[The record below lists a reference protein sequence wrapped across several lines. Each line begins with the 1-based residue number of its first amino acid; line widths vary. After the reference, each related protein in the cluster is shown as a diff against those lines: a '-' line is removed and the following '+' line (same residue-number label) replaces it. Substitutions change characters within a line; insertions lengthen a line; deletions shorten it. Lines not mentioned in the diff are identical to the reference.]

1 MPATQI
7 EIRGARQNNL
17 KNVSLDLPL
26 ERFIV
31 VTGLSGSGK
40 SSLALDTLFA
50 EGQRRYIESLSTYA
64 RQFLDRMPKPD
75 VDAIRNI
82 PPAIA
87 IVQRNP
93 VKTSRSTVGT
103 ATEVYDFMRLL
114 WAKVGEIVCP
124 DCGRRVEAVSSS
136 EASAQAVAAHPG
148 ARAYVVFPLPG
159 AGAEVLAEL
168 PARGFVRALAGGRPF
183 RLGGD
188 AEGEPAHALSES
200 ALASRGT
207 ALSESALASRGT
219 ALSESALASQG
230 TSGDVAPPDDF
241 AVIVDRLALTEE
253 GRGRLAEAIE
263 TAYREGNGLAEV
275 RVVDGGTLRFVH
287 DLRCAGCRRSFEEPV
302 PRLFSFNNPF
312 GACPDCK
319 GFGNILAYDENLIVP
334 NPALSL
340 SRGAIDP
347 FTKPSLKHW
356 QKRLLAAAKPAG
368 VDVARPWSKLAAKD
382 RAWVLEGDRTR
393 TGKTRRGGYPGAFG
407 LFEKLET
414 KRYRLH
420 VRVFLSRYKSQRR
433 CEACCGGRLRP
444 EADFVKVGG
453 RGIVAVS
460 GMTVRDARAFFED
473 LPLDAQRAAV
483 AKDVLKQI
491 RERLEFME
499 EVGLAYLTLD
509 RLTKTLSGGEAQRIQ
524 LAGQLGARLAGTLYV
539 LDEPSVGL
547 HARDARR
554 LIEILHRL
562 RDNGNTVLVVEHD
575 REIIAEADHVVELGP
590 LAGERGGEVV
600 WEGSREAFATAGSL
614 TARYLRGEVRVSP
627 PRARRGANGKALVL
641 TGATEHNLKGI
652 PLRVPLRRFVCVS
665 GVSGSG
671 KSTLVHTTLVNAL
684 LRIFNRRVA
693 EIGKFETLQ
702 GVEHL
707 RGLVVLDQDPIGRTP
722 RSNPITYLK
731 AFDDIRKL
739 FAAEPL
745 ARSRRWGPGHFS
757 FNVPGG
763 RCESCAG
770 EGAVLVEMHF
780 LADLY
785 VECQACRGRRFSEA
799 TLEVRHRGLD
809 IHETL
814 RLTAREASAQFAD
827 QPKLRRTLA
836 LLDEVG
842 LGYLR
847 LGQPATTL
855 SGGEAQRLK
864 IASELARARA
874 RDILYVLDEPTTGLH
889 MDDVSRLLRV
899 LHRLVDAGNTVVVIE
914 HHLDVIRSA
923 DHVIDLGPE
932 GGDGGGWIVAEGPPE
947 AIATA
952 PQSFTGACL
961 REAFGENLR

>member
-26 ERFIV
+26 ERFILI
-31 VTGLSGSGK
+31 TGLSGSGK

-75 VDAIRNI
+75 VDAIRHI

-124 DCGRRVEAVSSS
+124 GCERRVEAVSPS
-136 EASAQAVAAHPG
+136 EAAAAAVASHTG

-159 AGAEVLAEL
+159 AKAADLAEL
-168 PARGFVRALAGGRPF
+168 PARGFVRVLAGGRAL
-183 RLGGD
+183 RLAKGASDEPALAPD
-188 AEGEPAHALSES
+188 AE
-200 ALASRGT
+200 
-207 ALSESALASRGT
+207 
-219 ALSESALASQG
+219 
-230 TSGDVAPPDDF
+230 PPSDL
-241 AVIVDRLALTEE
+241 AVIVDRLALSEAD
-253 GRGRLAEAIE
+253 RGRLAEAIE
-263 TAYREGNGLAEV
+263 TAYREGRGLAEV
-275 RVVDGGTLRFVH
+275 RIVDGATLRFVH
-287 DLRCAGCRRSFEEPV
+287 DLRCTVCERVFEEPS

-312 GACPDCK
+312 GACPACK
-319 GFGNILAYDENLIVP
+319 GFGNILAYDEKLIVP
-334 NPALSL
+334 SPALSL
-340 SRGAIDP
+340 ARGAIDP
-347 FTKPSLKHW
+347 FTKPSLRHW
-356 QKRLLAAAKPAG
+356 QKRLLAAAKSSG
-368 VDVARPWSKLAAKD
+368 VDATRPWSALAAND

-393 TGKTRRGGYPGAFG
+393 TGRTRRGGYPGALG

-414 KRYRLH
+414 KRYKLH

-433 CEACCGGRLRP
+433 CEDCGGGRIRP
-444 EADFVKVGG
+444 EATFVRVGG
-453 RGIVAVS
+453 RDIAAVT
-460 GMTVRDARAFFED
+460 GKTVRDARAFFEG
-473 LPLDAQRAAV
+473 LALSTQQTAV

-509 RLTKTLSGGEAQRIQ
+509 RLTKTLSGGEAQRIA

-554 LIEILHRL
+554 LVEILHRL

-575 REIIAEADHVVELGP
+575 REIIAAADHVVELGP

-600 WEGSREAFATAGSL
+600 WQGNREAFATAGSL

-627 PRARRGANGKALVL
+627 PRTRRGANGKALVL
-641 TGATEHNLKGI
+641 TGAAEHNLKGI
-652 PLRVPLRRFVCVS
+652 PLRLPLRRFVCVT

-684 LRIFNRRVA
+684 LRIFDRRVA

-702 GVEHL
+702 GVEQL
-707 RGLVVLDQDPIGRTP
+707 RGLVVLDQEPIGRTP

-731 AFDDIRKL
+731 AFDDVRRL

-745 ARSRRWGPGHFS
+745 ARSRHWGPGHFS

-770 EGAVLVEMHF
+770 EGSVLVEMHF

-785 VECQACRGRRFSEA
+785 VECQACHGRRFSDA

-809 IHETL
+809 IHRTL
-814 RLTAREASAQFAD
+814 ALTAREAAAHFAD
-827 QPKLRRTLA
+827 QPRLRRTLA
-836 LLDEVG
+836 LMDEVG

-864 IASELARARA
+864 IAAELARARA

-899 LHRLVDAGNTVVVIE
+899 LHRLVDAGNTVLVIE
-914 HHLDVIRSA
+914 HNLDVIRSA

-932 GGDGGGWIVAEGPPE
+932 GGEGGGWIVAEGPPE
-947 AIATA
+947 AIARE
-952 PQSFTGACL
+952 PRSFTGACL
-961 REAFGENLR
+961 KEAFGENLR